1 MILCFI
7 LASVS
12 ADQASAQSLSKVTI
26 AKRSGDTGYV
36 IRLHMNKAPKKF
48 ELVQPT
54 AQGLEIK
61 LTDPKISLSKLNVTA
76 VEFPISSLRK
86 VDLKGGAGL
95 VFELDKS
102 EFYTSRVY
110 LDSNKRDVLISLS
123 KVDADQAYTVAS
135 KQKGF
140 GWIKIEP
147 KPTTTNKDLT
157 GKSPNGSVGSQNG
170 AGPNGN
176 RMVELSENEAA
187 SIASSDE
194 RYRRLRDNMKFDVV
208 VIDAGHGGHDP
219 GAVGYSKKN
228 QEKVIALN
236 VALKLGDFIQ
246 KNMPDVRVVYTR
258 YDDTFIPVAERGR
271 IANRAQGD
279 LFISIHLNAAKNRSA
294 YGTEVFF
301 MGTAKSDD
309 ALEVMLR
316 ENSVLK
322 LEDKTPDLVQMSPE
336 QLFAYE
342 LANAGNMASSEK
354 LASMIIDEFK
364 GHAKRHSRG
373 VKQAP
378 FWVLYHASMPSVL
391 VELGFISNLE
401 EEAYMIT
408 DKAQTEL
415 AESMFFAVKRYRE
428 QYEKSMNMYA
438 EPSPAPSPSPTPTQ
452 RASNQK

>member
-1 MILCFI
+1 
-7 LASVS
+7 
-12 ADQASAQSLSKVTI
+12 
-26 AKRSGDTGYV
+26 
-36 IRLHMNKAPKKF
+36 
-48 ELVQPT
+48 
-54 AQGLEIK
+54 
-61 LTDPKISLSKLNVTA
+61 
-76 VEFPISSLRK
+76 
-86 VDLKGGAGL
+86 
-95 VFELDKS
+95 
-102 EFYTSRVY
+102 
-110 LDSNKRDVLISLS
+110 
-123 KVDADQAYTVAS
+123 
-135 KQKGF
+135 
-140 GWIKIEP
+140 
-147 KPTTTNKDLT
+147 
-157 GKSPNGSVGSQNG
+157 
-170 AGPNGN
+170 
-176 RMVELSENEAA
+176 
-187 SIASSDE
+187 
-194 RYRRLRDNMKFDVV
+194 
-208 VIDAGHGGHDP
+208 
-219 GAVGYSKKN
+219 
-228 QEKVIALN
+228 
-236 VALKLGDFIQ
+236 
-246 KNMPDVRVVYTR
+246 
-258 YDDTFIPVAERGR
+258 
-271 IANRAQGD
+271 
-279 LFISIHLNAAKNRSA
+279 
-294 YGTEVFF
+294 